1 MSHELGLNTSMEGAL
16 AFRKRLLDDVRAAIQ
31 QEVRENHVWSFSKRS
46 RNHRDLMEIGMPLR
60 GSALRELDQSEHIVR
75 ITDFL
80 QERIDTTA
88 WALHGR
94 KFKNIF
100 AVELKSA
107 KIKQCREAGLRPPVA
122 FDQGE
127 YRIVYTDADSD
138 LMVQVL
144 AACRER
150 FELPGQ

>member
-1 MSHELGLNTSMEGAL
+1 
-16 AFRKRLLDDVRAAIQ
+16 
-31 QEVRENHVWSFSKRS
+31 
-46 RNHRDLMEIGMPLR
+46 MPLR
-60 GSALRELDQSEHIVR
+60 GNDLGELDQSEHIVR

-100 AVELKSA
+100 AVDLKSA
-107 KIKQCREAGLRPPVA
+107 KIKQCREEGLRPPVA

-127 YRIVYTDADSD
+127 YRIVYTDADND

-150 FELPGQ
+150 FEKIAAHDAPIFRAPRAGQRSIVEFMQPREPSDDDGLLGLELQA